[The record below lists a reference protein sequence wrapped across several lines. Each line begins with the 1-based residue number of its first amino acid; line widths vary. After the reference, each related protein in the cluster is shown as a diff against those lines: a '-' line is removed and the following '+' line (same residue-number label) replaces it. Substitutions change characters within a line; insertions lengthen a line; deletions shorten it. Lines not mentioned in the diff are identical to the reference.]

1 MHMLSAVH
9 TRNSVQSTGAVLTT
23 PPVSRTISPS
33 ITPSWPYAEDAS
45 SASSP
50 IATSCSSLSPVA
62 TKSSSS
68 GAAVTDSAMF
78 LLVLLLSTRPCAG
91 AQGSSVSSRASPQ
104 PKVAQI

>member
-1 MHMLSAVH
+1 MYMLSAVH

-78 LLVLLLSTRPCAG
+78 LLVFLLSTRPCAG
-91 AQGSSVSSRASPQ
+91 AQGRLLASPPQ